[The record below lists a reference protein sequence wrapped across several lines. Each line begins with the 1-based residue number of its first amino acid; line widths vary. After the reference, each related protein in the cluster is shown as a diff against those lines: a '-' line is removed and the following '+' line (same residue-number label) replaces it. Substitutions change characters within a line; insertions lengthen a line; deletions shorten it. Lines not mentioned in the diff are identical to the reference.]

1 MYLLKTRLSL
11 FRFFP
16 GASALP
22 LILVSVIC
30 FSIICIA
37 GHKSI
42 SQTFFL
48 IPAVCI
54 FLFGCTVTAEFPQS
68 YIEFGLWP
76 QSLKA
81 ENVKIT
87 EEQTKINGFSAF
99 KGSDNNFYIKVESAE
114 SYSSERNK
122 YKFQDGTEIENGKE
136 YFFRLEPIKWRIL
149 SGSGTE
155 KALLFSEKIITGGI
169 KFYKLKDSERYYKDG
184 TGYLYNPREINGN
197 EIQPNNYEFSE
208 VRAFLNGLNGESYG
222 VSDFSEKGFFDIA
235 FSEEEKKSI
244 LTSKIDNSLNS
255 TTDYTGTWKK
265 AYGYAS
271 NDTEDKIF
279 LLSEYEIT
287 NPSYG
292 FKNYDESDVFRKKTV
307 TDYAKASG
315 AFAWMSD
322 DEFYNL
328 GIYYLRSPFSAKA
341 NYCIQDVN
349 QYGDAK
355 RTHEIIYP
363 PTPSVCPA
371 MFINM
376 K

>member
-1 MYLLKTRLSL
+1 MKN
-11 FRFFP
+11 
-16 GASALP
+16 
-22 LILVSVIC
+22 
-30 FSIICIA
+30 
-37 GHKSI
+37 
-42 SQTFFL
+42 FFL

-87 EEQTKINGFSAF
+87 EEQKKINGFSAF

-114 SYSSERNK
+114 SYSDK
-122 YKFQDGTEIENGKE
+122 CKFQDGTGIENGKE

-169 KFYKLKDSERYYKDG
+169 KFYKLKDSEREFIPG
-184 TGYLYNPREINGN
+184 TGYLYKPREIDGN
-197 EIQPNNYEFSE
+197 KIHPNNYEFSE

-244 LTSKIDNSLNS
+244 LTSKIDNSVNS
-255 TTDYTGTWKK
+255 TTDYTGTCKK

-328 GIYYLRSPFSAKA
+328 GIYYLRSPYLAKA

>member
-1 MYLLKTRLSL
+1 MKN
-11 FRFFP
+11 
-16 GASALP
+16 
-22 LILVSVIC
+22 
-30 FSIICIA
+30 
-37 GHKSI
+37 
-42 SQTFFL
+42 FFL

-54 FLFGCTVTAEFPQS
+54 FLFGCKVTAEFPQS

-169 KFYKLKDSERYYKDG
+169 KFYKLKDSERYYISG
-184 TGYLYNPREINGN
+184 TGYLYKPREINGN
-197 EIQPNNYEFSE
+197 KIQPNNYEFSE

-328 GIYYLRSPFSAKA
+328 GIYYLRSPYSATA
-341 NYCIQDVN
+341 NYCIQSVN
-349 QYGDAK
+349 QNGDAK
-355 RTHEIIYP
+355 RLSEIIYP

>member
-1 MYLLKTRLSL
+1 MKKFY
-11 FRFFP
+11 
-16 GASALP
+16 
-22 LILVSVIC
+22 
-30 FSIICIA
+30 
-37 GHKSI
+37 
-42 SQTFFL
+42 L
-48 IPAVCI
+48 IPVVCI
-54 FLFGCTVTAEFPQS
+54 FLFGCKVTAEFPQSKVTTEFPQS

-87 EEQTKINGFSAF
+87 EEQKKINGFSAF

-149 SGSGTE
+149 SGNGTE

-169 KFYKLKDSERYYKDG
+169 KFYKLKDSEREFIPG
-184 TGYLYNPREINGN
+184 TGYLYKPREIDGN
-197 EIQPNNYEFSE
+197 KIQPNNYEFSE

-328 GIYYLRSPFSAKA
+328 GIYYLRSPYLAKA

>member
-1 MYLLKTRLSL
+1 MKN
-11 FRFFP
+11 
-16 GASALP
+16 
-22 LILVSVIC
+22 
-30 FSIICIA
+30 
-37 GHKSI
+37 
-42 SQTFFL
+42 FFL

-54 FLFGCTVTAEFPQS
+54 FLFGCTVTAEFPQSKVTTEFPQS

-87 EEQTKINGFSAF
+87 EEQKKINGFSAF

-149 SGSGTE
+149 SGNGTE

-169 KFYKLKDSERYYKDG
+169 KFYKLKDSERYYIPG
-184 TGYLYNPREINGN
+184 TGYLYKPREINGN

-222 VSDFSEKGFFDIA
+222 VSDFFEKGFFDIA

-244 LTSKIDNSLNS
+244 LTSKIDNSENS

-328 GIYYLRSPFSAKA
+328 GTYYLRSPFLATA
-341 NYCIQDVN
+341 NYCIQYVN
-349 QYGDAK
+349 QNGDAK
-355 RTHEIIYP
+355 RTYEIINYP

>member
-30 FSIICIA
+30 FYIICIA

-87 EEQTKINGFSAF
+87 EEQKKINGFSAF
-99 KGSDNNFYIKVESAE
+99 KGSD
-114 SYSSERNK
+114 
-122 YKFQDGTEIENGKE
+122 
-136 YFFRLEPIKWRIL
+136 
-149 SGSGTE
+149 TE

-169 KFYKLKDSERYYKDG
+169 KFYKLKDSERYYIPG
-184 TGYLYNPREINGN
+184 TGYLYKAREINGN
-197 EIQPNNYEFSE
+197 KIHPNNYEFSE

-222 VSDFSEKGFFDIA
+222 VSDFL
-235 FSEEEKKSI
+235 KKDF
-244 LTSKIDNSLNS
+244 LTLHFQ
-255 TTDYTGTWKK
+255 KK
-265 AYGYAS
+265 KK
-271 NDTEDKIF
+271 NLF
-279 LLSEYEIT
+279 LLQKLI
-287 NPSYG
+287 
-292 FKNYDESDVFRKKTV
+292 
-307 TDYAKASG
+307 
-315 AFAWMSD
+315 
-322 DEFYNL
+322 
-328 GIYYLRSPFSAKA
+328 
-341 NYCIQDVN
+341 IQ
-349 QYGDAK
+349 
-355 RTHEIIYP
+355 
-363 PTPSVCPA
+363 
-371 MFINM
+371 
-376 K
+376 

>member
-1 MYLLKTRLSL
+1 M
-11 FRFFP
+11 
-16 GASALP
+16 
-22 LILVSVIC
+22 
-30 FSIICIA
+30 
-37 GHKSI
+37 
-42 SQTFFL
+42 
-48 IPAVCI
+48 
-54 FLFGCTVTAEFPQS
+54 
-68 YIEFGLWP
+68 
-76 QSLKA
+76 
-81 ENVKIT
+81 
-87 EEQTKINGFSAF
+87 
-99 KGSDNNFYIKVESAE
+99 
-114 SYSSERNK
+114 
-122 YKFQDGTEIENGKE
+122 
-136 YFFRLEPIKWRIL
+136 
-149 SGSGTE
+149 
-155 KALLFSEKIITGGI
+155 FSEKIITGGI
-169 KFYKLKDSERYYKDG
+169 KFYKLKDSEREFIPG
-184 TGYLYNPREINGN
+184 TGYLYKPREIDGN
-197 EIQPNNYEFSE
+197 KIHPNNYEFSE

-244 LTSKIDNSLNS
+244 LTSKIDNSVNS
-255 TTDYTGTWKK
+255 TTDYTGTCKK

-328 GIYYLRSPFSAKA
+328 GIYYLRSPYLAKA

>member
-1 MYLLKTRLSL
+1 M
-11 FRFFP
+11 
-16 GASALP
+16 
-22 LILVSVIC
+22 
-30 FSIICIA
+30 
-37 GHKSI
+37 
-42 SQTFFL
+42 
-48 IPAVCI
+48 
-54 FLFGCTVTAEFPQS
+54 
-68 YIEFGLWP
+68 
-76 QSLKA
+76 
-81 ENVKIT
+81 
-87 EEQTKINGFSAF
+87 
-99 KGSDNNFYIKVESAE
+99 
-114 SYSSERNK
+114 
-122 YKFQDGTEIENGKE
+122 
-136 YFFRLEPIKWRIL
+136 
-149 SGSGTE
+149 
-155 KALLFSEKIITGGI
+155 FSEKIITGGI
-169 KFYKLKDSERYYKDG
+169 KFYQLKDSERYYIPG
-184 TGYLYNPREINGN
+184 TGYLYKPREINGN

-328 GIYYLRSPFSAKA
+328 GTYYLRSPYSATA
-341 NYCIQDVN
+341 NYCIQYVN
-349 QYGDAK
+349 QNGDAK
-355 RTHEIIYP
+355 RTYEIINYP
-363 PTPSVCPA
+363 PPPSVCPA

-376 K
+376 KKL

>member
-1 MYLLKTRLSL
+1 MKKFY
-11 FRFFP
+11 
-16 GASALP
+16 
-22 LILVSVIC
+22 
-30 FSIICIA
+30 
-37 GHKSI
+37 
-42 SQTFFL
+42 L
-48 IPAVCI
+48 IPVVCI

-81 ENVKIT
+81 ESVKIT
-87 EEQTKINGFSAF
+87 AEQKNINGFSAF

-149 SGSGTE
+149 SGNGTE

-169 KFYKLKDSERYYKDG
+169 KFYKLKDSERYYISG
-184 TGYLYNPREINGN
+184 TGYLYKPREINGN
-197 EIQPNNYEFSE
+197 KIQPNNYEFSE

-244 LTSKIDNSLNS
+244 LTSKIDNSVNS
-255 TTDYTGTWKK
+255 TTDYTGTCKK

-328 GIYYLRSPFSAKA
+328 GIYYLRSPYLAKA